1 MHIRV
6 KNDNDSKNFSKE
18 LITKKDKENHGF
30 GLKSIKRIIDQYQ
43 GTYSIENNEEYY
55 EIKITLLLK

>member
-1 MHIRV
+1 M
-6 KNDNDSKNFSKE
+6 
-18 LITKKDKENHGF
+18 ITKKDKENHGF